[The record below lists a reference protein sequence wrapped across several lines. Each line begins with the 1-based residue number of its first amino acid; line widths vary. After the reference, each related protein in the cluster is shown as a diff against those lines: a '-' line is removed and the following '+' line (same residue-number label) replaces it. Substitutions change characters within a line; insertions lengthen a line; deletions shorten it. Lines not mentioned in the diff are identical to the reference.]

1 MYVSYTGLFA
11 TYINRNEASPTMSR
25 TERFEMRLDEETATA
40 IDRWRDAQMAG
51 VSRAQAVRALIGHG
65 LNHPARFSDGERTL
79 IKLMGDLFAH
89 VGSSTAQTDLMLN
102 GLKTGNE
109 WIVDLE
115 LGALLNKVPATSITD
130 ARFVLATL
138 EMWDLFEHTLEGF
151 DGEQMA
157 AVLAETE
164 GEIALR
170 ETGKTAPP
178 REFKFSGF
186 DSENETDFIKIAD
199 FIINTMQKFP
209 RFKGRDLRCGRQGS
223 SEHYLKKLKYHKT
236 LVPLLID
243 RSPSA
248 EEVRTFTLQRA
259 NIAIGEFLA
268 LSEMGRRTPTDLP

>member
-1 MYVSYTGLFA
+1 
-11 TYINRNEASPTMSR
+11 MSK

-40 IDRWRDAQMAG
+40 IDRWRDTQMAG

-89 VGSSTAQTDLMLN
+89 VGSSTSQTDLILN

-115 LGALLNKVPATSITD
+115 LGAFLNKEPTTSITD

-151 DGEQMA
+151 DEEQMA
-157 AVLAETE
+157 VVLAETE

-170 ETGKTAPP
+170 QTGKTAPP

-186 DSENETDFIKIAD
+186 DAESETDFIKIAD

-209 RFKGRDLRCGRQGS
+209 RFKGRDLRCGQQGS
-223 SEHYLKKLKYHKT
+223 SEHYLEKLNYHKS

-268 LSEMGRRTPTDLP
+268 LNEMRRRTQSDLS